1 MICIMGG
8 RPHLAHGALISAAG
22 EALRREGE
30 VYIVVPKQLTLQ
42 TELDLIRALEPGGSF
57 RLNVLSP
64 ERLCARI
71 FDTAG
76 KPEGERVDDRGR
88 VMLARRALNACEKQL
103 KVYSGAGHRRGFPA
117 RAARQL
123 EILRQAGMTPEEVRA
138 LSAKVFSMRGVR
150 PMWRTSARCLPA
162 YIQNSDCASSIWA

>member
-57 RLNVLSP
+57 R
-64 ERLCARI
+64 
-71 FDTAG
+71 
-76 KPEGERVDDRGR
+76 
-88 VMLARRALNACEKQL
+88 
-103 KVYSGAGHRRGFPA
+103 
-117 RAARQL
+117 
-123 EILRQAGMTPEEVRA
+123 
-138 LSAKVFSMRGVR
+138 
-150 PMWRTSARCLPA
+150 
-162 YIQNSDCASSIWA
+162 